1 MVVVLETEG
10 DQDKTHLYFR
20 VQQYNIQLVLFL
32 GSLKLFTD
40 DDREYKTLTQRV
52 SQQVFHING
61 NISSIERLVGYLGG
75 SRDTPDTRTKLYV
88 IVFSDSPMEL
98 ILSFPQ
104 PWSNRIDSRTYQRLD
119 QRLEESSTIPNC
131 GPKKSGM
138 CRIVWSS
145 CISLTCPL

>member
-1 MVVVLETEG
+1 MSFNDLEQGLGGSGAGNGRGSRQNTPLLSG
-10 DQDKTHLYFR
+10 TITSF
-20 VQQYNIQLVLFL
+20 ILFFNTL
-32 GSLKLFTD
+32 AHPILFVD

-88 IVFSDSPMEL
+88 IVFSDSTIEL

-104 PWSNRIDSRTYQRLD
+104 P
-119 QRLEESSTIPNC
+119 
-131 GPKKSGM
+131 
-138 CRIVWSS
+138 
-145 CISLTCPL
+145 

>member
-1 MVVVLETEG
+1 MSFNDLEQGLGGSGGAGNGRGSRQNTPLLSG
-10 DQDKTHLYFR
+10 TITYFFIF
-20 VQQYNIQLVLFL
+20 QYYLLTKLFL
-32 GSLKLFTD
+32 D

-88 IVFSDSPMEL
+88 IVFSDSTIEL

-104 PWSNRIDSRTYQRLD
+104 P
-119 QRLEESSTIPNC
+119 
-131 GPKKSGM
+131 
-138 CRIVWSS
+138 
-145 CISLTCPL
+145 

>member
-1 MVVVLETEG
+1 MVLETEG

-20 VQQYNIQLVLFL
+20 VQQDNIQLVLFL

-98 ILSFPQ
+98 ILSFP
-104 PWSNRIDSRTYQRLD
+104 
-119 QRLEESSTIPNC
+119 
-131 GPKKSGM
+131 
-138 CRIVWSS
+138 
-145 CISLTCPL
+145 